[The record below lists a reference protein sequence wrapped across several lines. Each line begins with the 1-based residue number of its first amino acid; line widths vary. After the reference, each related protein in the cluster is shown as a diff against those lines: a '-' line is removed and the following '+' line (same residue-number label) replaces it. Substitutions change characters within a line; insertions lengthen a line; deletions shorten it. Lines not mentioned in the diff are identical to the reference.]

1 VQVTTFATLDE
12 PVDNST
18 FILLGH
24 VTPGKI
30 DSSYLFSNDQ
40 TSQLSNLTMNLT
52 LRSRLTAL
60 GAIKLTMP
68 ADIQMPTTLQ
78 CVALRGF
85 SGPCSISSDLVIP
98 IGARS

>member
-1 VQVTTFATLDE
+1 VTTFATLDE

-18 FILLGH
+18 FRLSGH
-24 VTPGKI
+24 VTPGTI
-30 DSSYLFSNDQ
+30 DTSYLFSNDQ
-40 TSQLSNLTMNLT
+40 SGQLSNLTVNLT
-52 LRSRLTAL
+52 SRSRLTAL

-68 ADIQMPTTLQ
+68 ADIQMPATLQ

-98 IGARS
+98 IGARA